1 MAMTTDT
8 ADRAALER
16 EVEAY
21 MGRPY
26 VMQVVWDED
35 YWAATF
41 PELPG
46 LVAAAD
52 TFGELEQKIHDAKW
66 SYFEAAL
73 EAGLPIAEP
82 GGGEPASGRVLLRL
96 PKSLHRQVAR
106 AAARDGVSVNTFL
119 VSAIAKDLGRR
130 ESHNESRA
138 TRTRG
143 HAHDVEA
150 WETTYTQISSP
161 IPTGAPTPTTPADAP
176 NPTGGQPSISA
187 RTRGARTIRGQI
199 QNVSGEVRRRGF
211 ATPTEGNAWRE
222 RVEASEE
229 REQDP

>member
-1 MAMTTDT
+1 MTTDT

-21 MGRPY
+21 MTRPY
-26 VMQVVWDED
+26 VMHVVWDED

-52 TFGELEQKIHDAKW
+52 TLGELEQKIHDAKW

-82 GGGEPASGRVLLRL
+82 GGGGEPASGRVLLRL

-106 AAARDGVSVNTFL
+106 AAGRDGVSVNTFL
-119 VSAIAKDLGRR
+119 IATIAKELGRG
-130 ESHNESRA
+130 EPHGL
-138 TRTRG
+138 T
-143 HAHDVEA
+143 
-150 WETTYTQISSP
+150 
-161 IPTGAPTPTTPADAP
+161 APTARAYAQSGVTAQFGSGYPAARTSATPAPGA
-176 NPTGGQPSISA
+176 GGEPEFGVHQ
-187 RTRGARTIRGQI
+187 RGGRRIKARTIEEP
-199 QNVSGEVRRRGF
+199 SGESHRRTGM
-211 ATPTEGNAWRE
+211 TPEQARE
-222 RVEASEE
+222 FEDRLS
-229 REQDP
+229 DL